1 MGRSVSINHVTIHQ
15 LLTQRVVLASSM
27 PPRRATRSARASVGP
42 EPQPTETTSKATN
55 KRKRS
60 QQPEG
65 SEEEDDS
72 FEELKRKGA
81 SVRKGRAIVE
91 DSDDDEWGEP
101 PKTLSKARKSSAKSS
116 AAPRKSAP
124 RKSSVKPSKATEDID
139 EYASMNDS
147 LEEKPTAKGRKSTKP
162 APPPKPNHES
172 DEEVEESDVE
182 LMPVKPKKRVP
193 TATSSENEGASKAK
207 ATLVPPS
214 QDEDEDEKS
223 LLDAIPPPLSQSQP
237 RSQSHMPPPP
247 EEPKGPQARLTIH
260 KMALINFK
268 SYAGRQEIGPFHK
281 VGLYFTVVV
290 NEPKRALHSHFL
302 RS

>member
-1 MGRSVSINHVTIHQ
+1 
-15 LLTQRVVLASSM
+15 M
-27 PPRRATRSARASVGP
+27 PPRRATRSARASVDP
-42 EPQPTETTSKATN
+42 ELQSAETTPKATN

-65 SEEEDDS
+65 SEEEGDS
-72 FEELKRKGA
+72 FEELKSRARKGA

-101 PKTLSKARKSSAKSS
+101 PKTLSKARKSSAKSP

-124 RKSSVKPSKATEDID
+124 RRSSVKPSKATDDID
-139 EYASMNDS
+139 EAASMNDS
-147 LEEKPTAKGRKSTKP
+147 LEKKPTAKGRKSTKS
-162 APPPKPNHES
+162 APPPKPSHES

-193 TATSSENEGASKAK
+193 TATSSENEGAGKAK

-223 LLDAIPPPLSQSQP
+223 LLDVIPPPLSQSQP
-237 RSQSHMPPPP
+237 RSQSQMPPPP

-281 VGLYFTVVV
+281 VDLYFTVVV
-290 NEPKRALHSHFL
+290 NEPKRALHSHSL